1 MLKVWRGKG
10 TIFAECTDCG
20 SYGSAA
26 HLKIK
31 TQMAPEIE
39 QALERH
45 TAHMMSLR
53 GHFETAA
60 KSIALKHA
68 SKELSQPEAVQKM
81 RELSDNHLAQVNT
94 AVTLLPSPDGKVTEL
109 ATACPWCS
117 RPEEVK
123 IEALPDGATE
133 PDYALGRMVAEA
145 VAKSARKGK

>member
-1 MLKVWRGKG
+1 LGRHCPGSLRERRTLMLKVWRGKG

-26 HLKIK
+26 HLQIK
-31 TQMAPEIE
+31 TQMAPEIA

-53 GHFETAA
+53 GHYQTAA
-60 KSIALKHA
+60 QSIA
-68 SKELSQPEAVQKM
+68 P
-81 RELSDNHLAQVNT
+81 N
-94 AVTLLPSPDGKVTEL
+94 PDGKVTEL

-117 RPEEVK
+117 RPEEVE
-123 IEALPDGATE
+123 IETLPDGVTE